1 MNIKLLKFIVI
12 FMGVVI
18 FFGIITLGFALYFKF
33 KNLSNVNNT
42 NSLII
47 KKPNQMK
54 LLNYKILENKIFVSF
69 ESETLVLIKVF
80 NIKTGKNLKEIEILK

>member
-12 FMGVVI
+12 FMGVII
-18 FFGIITLGFALYFKF
+18 FFGIITLGFSLYFKF

-54 LLNYKILENKIFVSF
+54 LLNYKIHENKIFVSF

>member
-12 FMGVVI
+12 FMGVLI
-18 FFGIITLGFALYFKF
+18 FFGVIILGFGIYFKF

-47 KKPNQMK
+47 KKPNHMK
-54 LLNYKILENKIFVSF
+54 LLNYEILENKIFVSF